1 MIQVRPLGALTTGIA
16 LVMVT
21 CFLFATL
28 DSLSKNLMLTMAAVQ
43 VLWGRYVV
51 QTAAMTSYLAASSG
65 MRFLRTRHPFLQI
78 ARGLAQATSNGLVY
92 ISLAHIPVGDVTA
105 ILYGSPIIVTVLS
118 VIFLNERIG
127 VHRIAAVIAGFIGVY
142 LIIQPGSGETNFY
155 HLLMLGAA
163 FSNATY
169 MLLTRR
175 LAGPEEAAATQFN
188 TTAVGLVIFTGIV
201 LYDGAL
207 PPVDAMPLLLVV
219 GLMGA
224 AGHFCMVKALS
235 YVPASMLSP
244 YLYAQ
249 VMIAALYS
257 VFWFGDA
264 LRPSMVLGTALL
276 IASGIYIWWR
286 ERTAPTLALQATQR

>member
-1 MIQVRPLGALTTGIA
+1 MGIA
-16 LVMVT
+16 LIMVT

-28 DSLSKNLMLTMAAVQ
+28 DSLSKNLMLTMAAIQ

-65 MRFLRTRHPFLQI
+65 TRFLQTRHPFLQI
-78 ARGLAQATSNGLVY
+78 ARGLAQAASNGLVY
-92 ISLAHIPVGDVTA
+92 VSLAHIPVGDVTA

-118 VIFLNERIG
+118 VIFLKERIG
-127 VHRIAAVIAGFIGVY
+127 VYRIAAVMAGFLGVY
-142 LIIQPGSGETNFY
+142 LIIQPGSGETSFY

-169 MLLTRR
+169 MLITRR

-188 TTAVGLVIFTGIV
+188 TTAVGLLIFTSII
-201 LYDGAL
+201 LFDGAL
-207 PPVDAMPLLLVV
+207 PSVEAMPLLLVV

-235 YVPASMLSP
+235 HVSASTLSP

-249 VMIAALYS
+249 VMFAALYS

-264 LRPSMVLGTALL
+264 LRPNMIVGTTLL
-276 IASGIYIWWR
+276 VASGIYIWWR
-286 ERTAPTLALQATQR
+286 ERSTPAISIQQPQR